1 MDSYSKTDLV
11 KKTIQCVYIVASRRT
26 SSRFADDTIKSSI
39 DALKNRYDFLE
50 GVRLYNEVPEE
61 SEDYVSFS
69 STSIEQLTSENI
81 GKAIESFIRL
91 VYEEL
96 SEEAGL
102 YFITEFKEYAGKNF
116 TRAIYNYGVDLDQIQ
131 LEQHHAYERRER
143 KKKLKQGGS
152 TENLL
157 GYNWEKVSAWHHEE
171 GSKYCTLYDEQGKVL
186 DRLNL
191 DRIIQNYVETL
202 SGETTTD
209 PEKLEKEV
217 RIFEKEYN
225 LLKLMLK
232 GDMEADTAIKMLDIT
247 RDDLNT
253 MIKKLSK
260 MEMVQYVTTD
270 TIELTDTGITYLNSQ
285 QKE

>member
-1 MDSYSKTDLV
+1 MDSYTKTDLV

-39 DALKNRYDFLE
+39 EALKDRYDFLQ
-50 GVRLYNEVPEE
+50 GVTLYNEVPEE
-61 SEDYVSFS
+61 SDKYVSFS
-69 STSIEQLTSENI
+69 STSIEQLTLENI
-81 GKAIESFIRL
+81 GKAIESFIRI

-102 YFITEFKEYAGKNF
+102 YFITELKEYAGKNY
-116 TRAIYNYGVDLDQIQ
+116 TRAIGNCGVDLDQIQ

-157 GYNWEKVSAWHHEE
+157 GYNWEKVSSWHHEE
-171 GSKYCTLYDEQGKVL
+171 GSKYCTLYDEQGQVL

-202 SGETTTD
+202 SGEVTAD
-209 PEKLEKEV
+209 PVKLEKEV

-232 GDMEADTAIKMLDIT
+232 GDMEADTAIKMLQIT
-247 RDDLNT
+247 RDELNG

-270 TIELTDTGITYLNSQ
+270 TIELTNSGISYVNNQERL
-285 QKE
+285 